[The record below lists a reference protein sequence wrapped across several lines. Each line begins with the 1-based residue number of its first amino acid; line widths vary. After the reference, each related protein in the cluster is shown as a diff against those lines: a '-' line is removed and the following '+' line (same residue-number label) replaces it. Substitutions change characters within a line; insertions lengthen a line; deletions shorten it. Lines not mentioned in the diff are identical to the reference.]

1 MKILTLVIVERI
13 LKKLKIEIIFTNRET
28 NTELILTENNEIS
41 GQKTK
46 WIRS

>member
-1 MKILTLVIVERI
+1 MKILTLVIVERV

-41 GQKTK
+41 CRK
-46 WIRS
+46 I